1 MAKAKLARRAP
12 IIELAKRKLMKTR
25 TLVGASVK
33 PVPEPSIY
41 VMLMAGLGAIGAMAR
56 RRNTIGSA

>member
-1 MAKAKLARRAP
+1 
-12 IIELAKRKLMKTR
+12 MKTR

-33 PVPEPSIY
+33 PVPEPSTY
-41 VMLMAGLGAIGAMAR
+41 VMLMAGLGAIGAIAR

>member
-1 MAKAKLARRAP
+1 
-12 IIELAKRKLMKTR
+12 MKTR